1 MGCGASKEIEKQIE
15 EYQVKIDEIQ
25 DINTVLL
32 QQINEL
38 KENKNKR
45 KPVYVVADQ
54 EIDDLFVFKTDL
66 DKRFEQIDTDIK
78 KIRIQLLGQD
88 QVNQKQTNDK
98 KQISKQTEDASSE
111 NKWLEMME
119 NNDNEI
125 TLKHFQDPILD
136 ELSEKQ
142 EQNFKEKSNDKV
154 ENLEMIKTIPKQ
166 SLEQTQPKQQQQEQ
180 KSVANISEISKQLA
194 DALGEDMKQIHDGMK
209 SKLFYNTGINQTKDL
224 LSNNQSNAQ
233 VSIPNNSNPN
243 ITTTNNNITNNN
255 NNNNNKNSR
264 VNIQN
269 TPKIDQVKRK
279 STKSGSQVDKAQASS
294 QQHFFSKQSTEVIVA
309 KKKTKKS

>member
-25 DINTVLL
+25 DINAILI

-78 KIRIQLLGQD
+78 KIRIQLLGSEQC
-88 QVNQKQTNDK
+88 NQKQPNEK
-98 KQISKQTEDASSE
+98 KQTCKQTDDASSE

-136 ELSEKQ
+136 DLSEKLDQ
-142 EQNFKEKSNDKV
+142 NGKEQSKEKI
-154 ENLEMIKTIPKQ
+154 ENLEMKKTIPKQ
-166 SLEQTQPKQQQQEQ
+166 QQEQ
-180 KSVANISEISKQLA
+180 KPVQDKQANISELSKQLA
-194 DALGEDMKQIHDGMK
+194 DALGEDMKQVHDGMK
-209 SKLFYNTGINQTKDL
+209 SKLFYNTGGNQSKEIP
-224 LSNNQSNAQ
+224 SNNQSNIQ
-233 VSIPNNSNPN
+233 VSIPNSSNAN
-243 ITTTNNNITNNN
+243 LTNTNNNI
-255 NNNNNKNSR
+255 NNNNKSSR
-264 VNIQN
+264 TNAQNIN
-269 TPKIDQVKRK
+269 TPRTDQVKRK
-279 STKSGSQVDKAQASS
+279 STKSGSQVDKGQANS

-309 KKKTKKS
+309 KKKTKKG

>member
-25 DINTVLL
+25 DINAILI

-66 DKRFEQIDTDIK
+66 DKRFDQIDTDIK
-78 KIRIQLLGQD
+78 KIRIQLLGSEQC
-88 QVNQKQTNDK
+88 NQKQPNEK
-98 KQISKQTEDASSE
+98 KQNCKQTDDASSE

-136 ELSEKQ
+136 DLSEKLDQ
-142 EQNFKEKSNDKV
+142 NGKEQSKEKI
-154 ENLEMIKTIPKQ
+154 ENLEMRKTIPKQ
-166 SLEQTQPKQQQQEQ
+166 QQEQ
-180 KSVANISEISKQLA
+180 KPIQDKQANISELSKQLA
-194 DALGEDMKQIHDGMK
+194 DALGEDMKQVHDGMK
-209 SKLFYNTGINQTKDL
+209 SKLFYNTGGIQTKEL
-224 LSNNQSNAQ
+224 PSNNQSNIQ
-233 VSIPNNSNPN
+233 VSIPNSSNAN
-243 ITTTNNNITNNN
+243 LTNTNNNIN
-255 NNNNNKNSR
+255 NNNNNKSSR
-264 VNIQN
+264 SNAQNIN
-269 TPKIDQVKRK
+269 TPRTDQVKRK
-279 STKSGSQVDKAQASS
+279 STKSGSQVDKGQANS

-309 KKKTKKS
+309 KKKTKKG